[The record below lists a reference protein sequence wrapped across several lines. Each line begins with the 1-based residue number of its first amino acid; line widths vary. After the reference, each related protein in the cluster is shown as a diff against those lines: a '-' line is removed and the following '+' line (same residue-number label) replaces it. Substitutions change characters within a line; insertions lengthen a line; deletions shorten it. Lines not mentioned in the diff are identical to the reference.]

1 MATLEIHQFP
11 CLSDNYGVL
20 IHDAENNVTASID
33 APEAA
38 AVKKALA
45 EKGWTLTHILTTHYH
60 ADHTG
65 GNLELKGETGCTIV
79 GPKNEADRVPGI
91 DVQVGD
97 GDTVSFGAFTAKVFD
112 TPGHTAGHIAFYAPD
127 IDGTPLLFCGD
138 TLFSAGCGRLFEGT
152 PAQMHD
158 SLARL
163 AALPGN
169 TRVCCTHEYTLS
181 NLRFALTV
189 EPDNAELVAYAE
201 RCRELRARNLPTLPS
216 SIQLEREVNPFL
228 RAHLPSVAQGARRYQ
243 QPPTSDDPVAVLT
256 ALRAWKDVF

>member
-112 TPGHTAGHIAFYAPD
+112 TPGHTAGHISYWFPDAEVAFA
-127 IDGTPLLFCGD
+127 GD
-138 TLFSAGCGRLFEGT
+138 TLFALGCGRLFEGDPQT
-152 PAQMHD
+152 MWN
-158 SLARL
+158 SLSKL
-163 AALPGN
+163 KALPPE
-169 TRVCCTHEYTLS
+169 TRVYCGHEYTQS
-181 NLRFALTV
+181 NAEFALTV
-189 EPDNAELVAYAE
+189 EPGNHRLVARAE
-201 RCRELRARNLPTLPS
+201 EIAALRAKGEPTLPTT
-216 SIQLEREVNPFL
+216 IARELDTNPFL
-228 RAHLPSVAQGARRYQ
+228 RTDSEEIRSRLDMADAEHWEVFGEVRR
-243 QPPTSDDPVAVLT
+243 
-256 ALRAWKDVF
+256 RKDNA

>member
-112 TPGHTAGHIAFYAPD
+112 TPGHTAGHISYWFPDAEVAFA
-127 IDGTPLLFCGD
+127 GD
-138 TLFSAGCGRLFEGT
+138 TLFALGCGRLFEGD
-152 PAQMHD
+152 AQTMWN
-158 SLARL
+158 SLSKL
-163 AALPGN
+163 KALPPETSVYCG
-169 TRVCCTHEYTLS
+169 HEYTQS
-181 NLRFALTV
+181 NAEFALTV
-189 EPDNAELVAYAE
+189 EPGNHQLVARAE
-201 RCRELRARNLPTLPS
+201 EIAALRAKGEPTLPTT
-216 SIQLEREVNPFL
+216 IARELDTNPFL
-228 RAHLPSVAQGARRYQ
+228 RTDSEEIRSRLDMADAEDWEIFGEVRR
-243 QPPTSDDPVAVLT
+243 
-256 ALRAWKDVF
+256 RKDNA